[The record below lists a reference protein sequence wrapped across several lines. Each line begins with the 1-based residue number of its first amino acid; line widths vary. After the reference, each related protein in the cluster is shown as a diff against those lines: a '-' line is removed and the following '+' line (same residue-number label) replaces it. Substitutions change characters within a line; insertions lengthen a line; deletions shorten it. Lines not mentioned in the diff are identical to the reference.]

1 MADPISNRYWLIP
14 YRDFATREATI
25 ASAQA
30 NVTTAFLAQSNGSVP
45 RVREGYWYDLQL
57 AGATPYSGSN
67 SLTFGASSNKY
78 GFPAAVVLPI
88 TVPQSKVFSL
98 YGIDDYAASP
108 VLQAMQI
115 SQDNVNFPLIYLAP
129 EIYRAP
135 DLSAILNGSLPAV
148 KQNLE
153 MTITLYATAT
163 GTDPVDIK
171 FELAENAAKTS

>member
-1 MADPISNRYWLIP
+1 MTDTSTYWLVP

-25 ASAQA
+25 KSAQD
-30 NVTTAFLAQSNGSVP
+30 NVAKAFLEQSNGSVP
-45 RVREGYWYDLQL
+45 RVREGYWYDIQL
-57 AGATPYSGSN
+57 AIGSTSPYNGSN
-67 SLTFGASSNKY
+67 LLTFGTSSNKY
-78 GFPAAVVLPI
+78 GFPAAVALAI
-88 TVPQSKVFSL
+88 TVPQSKVFAI

-115 SQDNVNFPLIYLAP
+115 SQDNVNFPLLYLAP
-129 EIYRAP
+129 ELYRAP
-135 DLSAILNGSLPAV
+135 DLTAILNGSLPAV

-153 MTITLYATAT
+153 LTITLYASAT